1 MKNAS
6 YKGLAQAVCCA
17 AFAAA
22 LAAGTMNSPAASAA
36 DAQACE
42 GNNAVFELNTG
53 VPPSDWSYRWS
64 YGTASG
70 SATQGTDFASVSG
83 KLVFNS
89 GEYTKSVSVA
99 TYKDTVNE
107 GTESFVLK
115 FSDFETKGFLRNTSG
130 WVSTDPSQFYGMPPN
145 EFEMDGAIVNR
156 DSITGNCG

>member
-6 YKGLAQAVCCA
+6 KMGLAQAVSCA
-17 AFAAA
+17 VFLAA
-22 LAAGTMNSPAASAA
+22 LAAGAMISPAASAA

-42 GNNAVFELNTG
+42 GNNAVFELTTS

-70 SATQGTDFASVSG
+70 SATKGTDFASVSG

-89 GEYTKSVSVA
+89 GESTKSVSVA
-99 TYKDTVNE
+99 TYKDTENE

-130 WVSTDPSQFYGMPPN
+130 WVSTDPSQFYGMPPD
-145 EFEMDGAIVNR
+145 EFDMDGAIVNR
-156 DSITGNCG
+156 DSITGNCA